1 LNMGGI
7 VDKYGRTFKTLR
19 VSLLSHCNLGCVYCV
34 AGEGESE
41 GEREGESVGANNSQ
55 LSVPVLLAIIE
66 GLHAQLQLKTLRLT
80 GGEPLLY
87 RDLTDLI
94 RGIHAIGIHDIK
106 LTTNGFLLK
115 RLALPIKEAG
125 MGSINVSL
133 DAIDEDV
140 FFTMSKR
147 RSVQRIIEGI
157 DAAMQAGLTVKI
169 NSVIMRGM
177 NDSQVLPLLDFAV
190 SRGIPIRFLELMAM
204 GHLHDKAGSY
214 LFSKD
219 EILEKI
225 AGRYR
230 FRSLGRAEHATAN
243 YWQTDQGH
251 IFGVIANE
259 SEPFCGDCDRLRLDS
274 LGNIYGCLSDNHP
287 ISLDTSG
294 DQKAWGEKLQEALSQ
309 KQTLRFTGSALSM
322 LQIGG

>member
-1 LNMGGI
+1 MGGI

-34 AGEGESE
+34 AGEDS
-41 GEREGESVGANNSQ
+41 GANHAQ
-55 LSVPVLLAIIE
+55 ISVPGLLAMIG
-66 GLHAQLQLKTLRLT
+66 GLHAQLQLKTVRLT

-87 RDLTDLI
+87 RGLTELI
-94 RGIHAIGIHDIK
+94 RGIHAIGVHDIK

-115 RLALPIKEAG
+115 RLAWPIKEAG

-147 RSVQRIIEGI
+147 RSVQRIIDGI

-177 NDSQVLPLLDFAV
+177 NESQILPLLDFAV

-204 GHLHDKAGSY
+204 GHLHDKAASY
-214 LFSKD
+214 LFSKE

-225 AGRYR
+225 ATRHR

-243 YWQTDQGH
+243 YWETDQGH

-274 LGNIYGCLSDNHP
+274 QGNIYGCLSDNHP
-287 ISLDTSG
+287 IPLNAAAGQED
-294 DQKAWGEKLQEALSQ
+294 WGQKLQEALSQ
-309 KQTLRFTGSALSM
+309 KQALRFTGSALSM
-322 LQIGG
+322 LHIGG